1 MGRYPLFLKSIFEK
15 LPENHSD
22 KKAIPQALAT
32 LKDILS
38 KINAEAGK
46 AENVLKLSRLQ
57 KQIIFNTGEEV
68 VSQKLNSMSDFIHF

>member
-1 MGRYPLFLKSIFEK
+1 MGRYPLFLKSVFEK
-15 LPENHSD
+15 LPENHPD

-57 KQIIFNTGEEV
+57 KQIVFNTGEEV
-68 VSQKLNSMSDFIHF
+68 VCQKLHVYVRFDSF